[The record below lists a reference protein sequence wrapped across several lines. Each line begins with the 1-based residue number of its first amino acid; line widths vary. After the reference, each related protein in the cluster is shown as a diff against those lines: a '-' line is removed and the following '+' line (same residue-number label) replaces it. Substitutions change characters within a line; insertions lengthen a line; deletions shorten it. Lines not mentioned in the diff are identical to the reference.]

1 MLPIFASHAIR
12 AAPTIAVTQPQIP
25 DTMNAPTSS
34 AEQAAVAQ
42 QPGHQ
47 MLHPMVDPK
56 LPERHPPLLIERGD
70 GVYVYDATGKK
81 YLDTV
86 ASLWNV
92 NVGHN
97 RPEIRNAIVAQLDK
111 LAYYSTFVNTSNTPA
126 VELTG
131 RLMKMFAPEDMAK
144 VLFSSGGSDA
154 VETAIKLARQYWKLE
169 GQGERVK
176 ILSLKLG
183 YHGVHFGGA
192 SANGNPLFRVAYEPL
207 MPGFFQLEGPYAY
220 RNPWGASND
229 EQLLNFSLAELERAI
244 QYQGP
249 STIAAFLAEP
259 VQGAGGVIVP
269 PPGYWPGVRRILDQY
284 GILLISD
291 EVVTGFGRIGSMCGA
306 RAWGVAPDMMAMAKG
321 INSGY
326 VPLGATLVN
335 QRVASAWKREHP
347 LAAVMHG
354 YTYSGHPLACAA
366 ANANLDI
373 VQAEDLAGNA
383 LAVGA
388 YMLERLREFDRYAM
402 VGDIRGKGLMAALEL
417 VKDRSTK
424 QPLMPT
430 EVPSQRLVA
439 IARREG
445 AIVRIQGNR
454 LILSPPLVFTRS
466 HVDETVAILHTAF
479 TQATA
484 A

>member
-1 MLPIFASHAIR
+1 
-12 AAPTIAVTQPQIP
+12 
-25 DTMNAPTSS
+25 MNAPLHP
-34 AEQAAVAQ
+34 AEASLLAPARA
-42 QPGHQ
+42 P

-56 LPERHPPLLIERGD
+56 LPERMPPLQIERGD
-70 GVYVYDATGKK
+70 GVHVFDGEGRR

-97 RPEIRNAIVAQLDK
+97 RPELRDAIVAQLDK
-111 LAYYSTFVNTSNTPA
+111 LAYYSTFVNTTNAPA
-126 VELTG
+126 AELAG
-131 RLMKMFAPEDMAK
+131 RLTVMFAPERMVK
-144 VLFSSGGSDA
+144 VMFSSGGSDA

-169 GQGERVK
+169 GQAERVK

-207 MPGFFQLEGPYAY
+207 MPGFFQVEGPYAY
-220 RNPWGASND
+220 RNPWGARDPD
-229 EQLLNFSLAELERAI
+229 ELARQALAELERAI
-244 QYQGP
+244 LYQGP
-249 STIAAFLAEP
+249 GTIAAFIAEP

-269 PPGYWPGVRRILDQY
+269 PAAYWPGLRALLDRH

-306 RAWGVAPDMMAMAKG
+306 RAWGVAPDIMAMAKG

-335 QRVASAWKREHP
+335 ERVASAWQRDHP

-373 VQAEDLAGNA
+373 VVREDLPGNA
-383 LAVGA
+383 ARVGA
-388 YMLERLREFDRYAM
+388 YLLEQLAAFDRYPM

-417 VKDRSTK
+417 VHDRASR
-424 QPLMPT
+424 QPLMLHEPPAQ
-430 EVPSQRLVA
+430 ELIRA
-439 IARREG
+439 ARQEG
-445 AIVRIQGNR
+445 AIIRIQGNR
-454 LILSPPLVFTRS
+454 LILSPPLVFTRE
-466 HVDETVAILHTAF
+466 HVDAMTAILHKAF
-479 TQATA
+479 ACAQALA
-484 A
+484 